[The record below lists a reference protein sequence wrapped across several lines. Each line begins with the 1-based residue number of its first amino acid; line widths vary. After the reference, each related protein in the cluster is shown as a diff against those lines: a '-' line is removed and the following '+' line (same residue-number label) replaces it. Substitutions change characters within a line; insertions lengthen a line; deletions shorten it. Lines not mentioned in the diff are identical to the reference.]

1 MGGGTGGHILPLLA
15 VAHSLRQQNSKIKII
30 AIADQQSKFAYLLK
44 NSTDIDDLVLIKA
57 GKFRRYPNQS
67 FIQSLLDVKTL
78 GLNIRDGFRTLAG
91 IFQALKILRRIK
103 PEIIFIKGGYV
114 AVPVGISAKLLGIP
128 FITHDSDAVP
138 GLANRIIGRWANLHT
153 VGMSKEL
160 YNYSENQTI
169 QVGIPVLNEFK
180 KVTSEIKTRYREQ
193 LKIPKNSKVIFITGG
208 SQGAKKL
215 NQIIAE
221 IIEQLLEIKQI
232 FVVHQ
237 TGKGGVVNLP
247 KAKNYQVFEYSQE
260 LFKYSASADLIITR
274 AGSTIAEFA
283 IQYKPLIVIPAE
295 HLADNHQIKNAE
307 QLKKAKASIVLS
319 ESQLFNQPNLLL
331 SEICNLI
338 NDTQEQDALSANLA
352 KLYPP
357 NATSKIAEILLEKKD
372 IKN

>member
-103 PEIIFIKGGYV
+103 PEKIFIKGGYV

-160 YNYSENQTI
+160 YNYSESHTI

-180 KVTSEIKTRYREQ
+180 KVTSGIKSRYREQ

-232 FVVHQ
+232 FVIHQ
-237 TGKGGVVNLP
+237 TGKGGVVNLT
-247 KAKNYQVFEYSQE
+247 KAKNYRVFEYSQE

-283 IQYKPLIVIPAE
+283 IQHKPLIVIPAE

-331 SEICNLI
+331 NEISYLM
-338 NDTQEQDALSANLA
+338 NDTQEQDTLSANLA